1 MSTEIEAK
9 IGSRGQVVIPKPIR
23 DQQGL
28 KEGTRVTFHVED
40 GEVVVRRA
48 EEVLEEYLDEVDRQR
63 EPEDV
68 DWDDVH
74 YSRR

>member
-9 IGSRGQVVIPKPIR
+9 VGSRGQVVIPKPIR
-23 DQQGL
+23 EQQGL
-28 KEGTRVTFHVED
+28 KEGTRVTFQVED

-48 EEVLEEYLDEVDRQR
+48 EDVLEEFLQECDRRR